1 MLPLEAHPGKPFVL
15 FSRYA
20 AGRTSSSAIIAAKCA
35 GGSIT
40 TSMLVASTSKD

>member
-1 MLPLEAHPGKPFVL
+1 MLPLAAYPGKPFVF

-20 AGRTSSSAIIAAKCA
+20 AGRTNSSAIIAAKCA

-40 TSMLVASTSKD
+40 TSVLVASTP